1 MTELLC
7 LGMFVHKP
15 CGMTS
20 GARVTGIDGLGLLT
34 GTVSKVALGM
44 LEGDR

>member
-7 LGMFVHKP
+7 LGMFVHRAVRNDE
-15 CGMTS
+15 

-34 GTVSKVALGM
+34 GTVSKVAPGM